1 MKIRDSCL
9 CGSVRYEVQGPLT
22 GAGPCHCPMC
32 RKWSGAACG
41 TGGFIAPEQFRWT
54 AGEDLVE
61 RYPSS
66 PGKDRCFCRRCGSP
80 LVAAHGVAISE
91 VVLGSI
97 DGDPMVRPREHICG
111 TQGPMARDFRRASPA
126 PRVAPGG
133 DITSLP
139 DQ

>member
-1 MKIRDSCL
+1 
-9 CGSVRYEVQGPLT
+9 
-22 GAGPCHCPMC
+22 MC

-91 VVLGSI
+91 VVLCSI
-97 DGDPMVRPREHICG
+97 DGDPMVRPREHIFVAHKAPWHEISDALPQHREWPPEA
-111 TQGPMARDFRRASPA
+111 TSPRYPTNEA
-126 PRVAPGG
+126 
-133 DITSLP
+133 LWKL
-139 DQ
+139 